1 MRLRDSNLAKDE
13 ERHQQLKQEGE
24 KQVLPY
30 IWSLQHGCQEV
41 ACTER
46 DTDWSHCISGFLA
59 FVLYVQLETFERVKE
74 KMTSP
79 TTPFSLARQRLQRAH
94 SGLGSSAPPATAT
107 TAAPAALLASAPITS
122 APPKPA
128 PAAAAAS
135 PVGPPTSPPAK
146 PGAPAA
152 ASTQSS
158 SSSQPAVPRV
168 AFPPPSRPRPQ
179 DRRQSQLP
187 EAARGPPLVA
197 SPVVSL
203 PSPDRSSPSGR
214 TSPSPAAAT
223 PAAQEP
229 ASRQAP
235 PKSAAGL
242 TTPSSPF
249 AAYDKAPGD
258 RGGMLGAAA
267 GAPPIPER
275 SSVGRLPSGPMV
287 SGRLPSGPMLSGR
300 LPSSIPT
307 QAAEPVEEP
316 KPTHKRSLSRGRQG
330 N

>member
-1 MRLRDSNLAKDE
+1 M
-13 ERHQQLKQEGE
+13 
-24 KQVLPY
+24 
-30 IWSLQHGCQEV
+30 
-41 ACTER
+41 
-46 DTDWSHCISGFLA
+46 
-59 FVLYVQLETFERVKE
+59 LYVQLETFERVKE
-74 KMTSP
+74 KITNP

-94 SGLGSSAPPATAT
+94 SGLGSSAPPATST
-107 TAAPAALLASAPITS
+107 NAAPAALPASAPTTS
-122 APPKPA
+122 PPAKPA
-128 PAAAAAS
+128 PPAAAAS
-135 PVGPPTSPPAK
+135 PVGPTPSPPVK
-146 PGAPAA
+146 PAAPAA
-152 ASTQSS
+152 ASAHSS

-168 AFPPPSRPRPQ
+168 AFPPPSRPQSRPQ
-179 DRRQSQLP
+179 DRRQNQLP

-203 PSPDRSSPSGR
+203 PSPGRSSPSGR

-229 ASRQAP
+229 AYRPAP
-235 PKSAAGL
+235 LKSAAGL

-258 RGGMLGAAA
+258 RGGMLGAAT
-267 GAPPIPER
+267 GAPPTPER
-275 SSVGRLPSGPMV
+275 SPVGRLPSGPMM

-316 KPTHKRSLSRGRQG
+316 KPAHKRSLSRGRQG
-330 N
+330 NHSTENSQHWCMFCLNA